1 MMSSKSWDPFVES
14 LSEKNQ
20 LIRVDFL
27 DQGQSDI
34 LEDSYTQTIQL
45 ELLIALIRHLRLEK
59 VSIVGISYGGEV
71 ALLFAV
77 KYREYL
83 DKLIIFNSVA
93 YTNEELYQ
101 TGLIWNEYAKNRE
114 IYKYYMATIP
124 IIYSKHFSLTNK
136 NWMKNREELL
146 LNNVFNNHDF
156 LDRMIRLTNSASKYD
171 VREELKQLEH
181 KVLII
186 GSDEDLL
193 TPLSEQILLHKL
205 IKNSELLIIPNVGHA
220 SMYEVPNL
228 FTTIILGHLENNF
241 DIKIV

>member
-1 MMSSKSWDPFVES
+1 MAYFNFQNKNIYYDIKGNGKPLILLNGIMMSSKSWDPFVES

-34 LEDSYTQTIQL
+34 LEDSYTQAIQV

-71 ALLFAV
+71 ALQFAV

-83 DKLIIFNSVA
+83 DKLIIFNSVD

-124 IIYSKHFSLTNK
+124 IIYSKHFSLINQ
-136 NWMKNREELL
+136 NWMKDREEFL
-146 LNNVFNNHDF
+146 LNNVF
-156 LDRMIRLTNSASKYD
+156 RK
-171 VREELKQLEH
+171 
-181 KVLII
+181 
-186 GSDEDLL
+186 
-193 TPLSEQILLHKL
+193 
-205 IKNSELLIIPNVGHA
+205 
-220 SMYEVPNL
+220 
-228 FTTIILGHLENNF
+228 
-241 DIKIV
+241 